1 MSAPPL
7 VPPFDARQFF
17 DAFNEHGH
25 GRHVGVRY
33 VDHGEDWAELAID
46 YDPRLVGQ
54 IETGIL
60 ASGPIVTLLD
70 MATGTA
76 VWVKV
81 GRFIPQATLDLR
93 LDYLRPATPG
103 RAVIGHGAC
112 YRITRRI
119 AFVRGYAHDGD
130 PADPIAHVAG
140 TFLFTDV
147 P

>member
-1 MSAPPL
+1 MNAPPS
-7 VPPFDARQFF
+7 VTAFDARQFF
-17 DAFNEHGH
+17 DSFNGEGH

-33 VDHGEDWAELAID
+33 VGHGADWAELAID

-54 IETGIL
+54 VESGIL

-70 MATGTA
+70 MATGTS
-76 VWVKV
+76 VWVRM

-103 RAVIGHGAC
+103 RAVIGHGEC

-130 PADPIAHVAG
+130 PADPVARVAG

-147 P
+147 A

>member
-1 MSAPPL
+1 MNALPPAPAFDPR
-7 VPPFDARQFF
+7 PFFGTL
-17 DAFNEHGH
+17 NEHGH
-25 GRHVGVRY
+25 GRHIGVRY
-33 VDHGEDWAELAID
+33 SGHGEDWAELAID

-54 IETGIL
+54 IESGIL

-70 MATGTA
+70 MATGVA
-76 VWVKV
+76 VWVKA
-81 GRFIPQATLDLR
+81 GRFIPHATLDLR

-103 RAVIGHGAC
+103 RAVIGHGEC

-119 AFVRGYAHDGD
+119 AFVRGHAHDGD